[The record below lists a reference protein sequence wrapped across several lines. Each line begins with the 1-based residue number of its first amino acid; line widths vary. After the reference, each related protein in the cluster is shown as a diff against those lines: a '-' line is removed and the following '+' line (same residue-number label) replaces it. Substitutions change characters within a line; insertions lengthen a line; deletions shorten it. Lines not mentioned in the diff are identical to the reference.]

1 MNVSPAHWHLLVNHF
16 PIILVM
22 TGALF
27 LTIGLLMKKDAI
39 KSTALLMIILA
50 AVTAMIANAT
60 GEPAEEQIEGIAGVS
75 HNAIEVHEHAAQTG
89 LVITLIT
96 GAIAL
101 ISAFVFA
108 KNKKTGN
115 TFVIITLIAALVS
128 SGYMGYVGLTG
139 GEIRHSEIRG
149 DFGRNATTGQTEAT
163 TPQNGAQER
172 EEDND

>member
-1 MNVSPAHWHLLVNHF
+1 MQISPAHWHLLVNHF
-16 PIILVM
+16 PIILVI

-27 LTIGLLMKKDAI
+27 LTIGLVFKKDQI
-39 KSTALLMIILA
+39 KSTALLLVIMA
-50 AVTAMIANAT
+50 AITGMIANAT
-60 GEPAEEQIEGIAGVS
+60 GEPAEEQVEGIAGVA

-89 LVITLIT
+89 LIIILIT

-101 ISAFVFA
+101 ITAFVFA

-115 TFVIITLIAALVS
+115 TFVIITLIAALAS

-149 DFGRNATTGQTEAT
+149 DLGRGGADTGNNGTIF
-163 TPQNGAQER
+163 QNGEQSG
-172 EEDND
+172 EDDDD